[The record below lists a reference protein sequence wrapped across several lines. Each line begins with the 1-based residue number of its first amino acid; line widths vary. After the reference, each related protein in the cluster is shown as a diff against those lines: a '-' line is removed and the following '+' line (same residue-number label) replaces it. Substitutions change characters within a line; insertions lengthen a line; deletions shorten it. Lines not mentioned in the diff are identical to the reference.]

1 MNNPY
6 PTTDTTW
13 LEKAVSEDNWREQ
26 LEQLIDKHRLPTDS
40 GDLAACKR
48 LAPKLRAVA
57 SVKVSW
63 TPNYILGVL
72 HRNKGM
78 SAPSPIFTDAVNA
91 VIRKKRDRSKDRP
104 RVYTSFASQ
113 AEADYVMRHLSAE
126 DRRDILLGAASHED
140 FEEDAQ

>member
-1 MNNPY
+1 MTNPS

-26 LEQLIDKHRLPTDS
+26 LQLLVDQHRGPNDS
-40 GDLAACKR
+40 EWAACQK
-48 LAPKLRAVA
+48 LAPKLRAAA
-57 SVKVSW
+57 SAKVSW

-78 SAPSPIFTDAVNA
+78 SAPSPIFTDSVNA
-91 VIRKKRDRSKDRP
+91 LIRKKRDRSKDWP
-104 RVYTSFASQ
+104 RVYTAFPTQ
-113 AEADYVMRHLSAE
+113 AEADYVMRHLNAQ

-140 FEEDAQ
+140 LEEE